1 MAKVVT
7 VSAKVEK
14 SLKEKL
20 DRYGV
25 SVSMIVRKALEE
37 EVRRIEREN
46 LEKRL
51 AETSMILKKVEPR
64 VIVEAIRMSREER

>member
-1 MAKVVT
+1 MTRVFT

-20 DRYGV
+20 DSYGI
-25 SVSMIVRKALEE
+25 SVSKVVRKALDE
-37 EVRRIEREN
+37 EVKRIERED

-51 AETSMILKKVEPR
+51 AETSMILRKVEPK
-64 VIVEAIRMSREER
+64 VIVEGIRMSREER